1 MTDCILKILRILHK
15 KTNEKVH
22 KKIPDKPDKY
32 NNKNTYEKR
41 YTPSEVNIP
50 DGQCLFQREYIF
62 LYALYAGLF

>member
-32 NNKNTYEKR
+32 NNKNT
-41 YTPSEVNIP
+41 
-50 DGQCLFQREYIF
+50 
-62 LYALYAGLF
+62 